1 MDIWNWI
8 SKLQTDLADAGQAH
22 NAQLIDD
29 VSSTVCDFEIERA
42 DALLPEARALAKTLS
57 NPWLEI
63 YTGHWEMRNRLGA
76 RGEGETALGD
86 VVRLFEFAHREQNS
100 ACPQSVCVTQDMAAC
115 LGNIDGPGTVAD
127 RLAVCDETLARIDP
141 SWACYQ
147 CLSNEKTEALLDA
160 QRLDDALANHHGALQ
175 ALRDAGEDV
184 SEGMNEV
191 ECRILLERGD
201 AAGALQRIEAL
212 EAKIEGREWR
222 NIQLPRTL
230 LKARALALL
239 GRDDEAWDLLP
250 PLGEVAPAE
259 QQKWL
264 RAALPVLQRVPER
277 NTWALGAALQ
287 RTLDNFASLGAHRRA
302 VDVALDLITLALARD
317 AIWSARRLLAQG
329 RAAAAQLR
337 QDCGASALLDTA
349 ERDITARAGQQSLPV
364 PADQLLAWLR
374 EQGDSGQSRNPEHE
388 VEWLLAALDQR
399 PDDAELLDLAASAL
413 QAIGAHDEAIAR
425 MWQYVERHHADEQP
439 VAYSLMG
446 ALLNAN
452 DEAGVERLANLFV
465 DVPVTAEWC
474 RINLAQHK
482 GDWPRAEA
490 LSRSLLGHAPQLVGA
505 RRALADALMAQQR
518 YAEAVPALQAVT
530 EVLDE
535 PKNVYWDLLTAAS
548 ASQDWAT
555 VRDYAARLDMELDA
569 SADPAAP
576 IDENWGW
583 IIIRYVHDG
592 RPLDYYAWRTGPV
605 TARITE
611 NAFNDHPQHVQ
622 DHVVFNAELVYPAP
636 EDDEERENF
645 IATFRHA
652 HTLEQGGY
660 GRGWI
665 VDGAHPGDE
674 AWEALRDAFAARGWQ
689 VSAHSRGDYE
699 VFDSEHY
706 KELPGLIF
714 SVALPAAA
722 DPRELDRALADAT
735 RTWPHPMC
743 WLRLAEHVGS
753 DDRPHHAVIERYQL

>member
-8 SKLQTDLADAGQAH
+8 TKLQSDLAEAGQVH
-22 NAQLIDD
+22 NARLIDD

-42 DALLPEARALAKTLS
+42 DALLPEARALAKTLA

-100 ACPQSVCVTQDMAAC
+100 ACPQSICVTQDMAAC

-141 SWACYQ
+141 SWACFQ

-160 QRLDDALANHHGALQ
+160 GRTDDALANHHSALQ

-184 SEGMNEV
+184 SEGMHEV
-191 ECRILLERGD
+191 ECRIQLQRGD
-201 AAGALQRIEAL
+201 AAGALQHIEAL

-222 NIQLPRTL
+222 NVQLPRIL
-230 LKARALALL
+230 YKARALALL

-250 PLGEVAPAE
+250 PLNEVPPAE

-264 RAALPVLQRVPER
+264 LAALPVLQRTPER
-277 NTWALGAALQ
+277 NTWAFGAALQ
-287 RTLDNFASLGAHRRA
+287 GTLDNYARLGALRRA
-302 VDVALDLITLALARD
+302 VDVALDLITLALARG
-317 AIWSARRLLAQG
+317 ALWSARRLLAQA
-329 RAAAAQLR
+329 RAAATRLR
-337 QDCGASALLDTA
+337 HDCGASALLDAA
-349 ERDITARAGQQSLPV
+349 EREIATRSSQQSLPA

-374 EQGDSGQSRNPEHE
+374 EQGDNGQPRNPEHE

-399 PDDAELLDLAASAL
+399 PDDAELLDLAVSAL
-413 QAIGAHDEAIAR
+413 QAIGARDEAIAH
-425 MWQYVERHHADEQP
+425 MWQYVERHHDNEQP

-446 ALLNAN
+446 ALLGAH
-452 DEAGVERLANLFV
+452 DEAGIERLAELFAG
-465 DVPVTAEWC
+465 VPVTAEWC
-474 RINLAQHK
+474 RINLAQHQ
-482 GDWPRAEA
+482 GDWPRVEA
-490 LSRSLLGHAPQLVGA
+490 LSRTLLGHAPQLVGA

-518 YAEAVPALQAVT
+518 YAEAVPALHSVA
-530 EVLDE
+530 ELLDE
-535 PKNVYWDLLTAAS
+535 PQSVYWDLLTAAS
-548 ASQDWAT
+548 ASRDWAT
-555 VRDYAARLDMELDA
+555 VRDYAARLGMEVAA
-569 SADPAAP
+569 SDDPAAP

-583 IIIRYVHDG
+583 IIIRYLHDG
-592 RPLDYYAWRTGPV
+592 QPFDYYAWRTGPV

-611 NAFNDHPQHVQ
+611 NAFNDQPQHVQ
-622 DHVVFNAELVYPAP
+622 DHVVFNADLVYPAP
-636 EDDEERENF
+636 ENDEERENF
-645 IATFRHA
+645 IATFRHV

-665 VDGAHPGDE
+665 VDGAHPGDD
-674 AWEALRDAFAARGWQ
+674 AWDALRDAFAARNWQ
-689 VSAHSRGDYE
+689 VSVHSRSDYE
-699 VFDSEHY
+699 VFDSEHHE
-706 KELPGLIF
+706 ELAGLIF
-714 SVALPAAA
+714 SVALPAAT
-722 DPRELDRALADAT
+722 DPRELDRALADVT
-735 RTWPHPMC
+735 RNWPHPVC

>member
-160 QRLDDALANHHGALQ
+160 QRLDDALANHHSALQ
-175 ALRDAGEDV
+175 ALREAGEDV

-287 RTLDNFASLGAHRRA
+287 RTLDNFANLGAHRRA

-317 AIWSARRLLAQG
+317 AIWSARRLLSQG

-337 QDCGASALLDTA
+337 QDCGASAQLDAA

-374 EQGDSGQSRNPEHE
+374 EQGDSGQPRNPEHE
-388 VEWLLAALDQR
+388 VEWLLAALNQR
-399 PDDAELLDLAASAL
+399 PDDAALLDLAASAL

-518 YAEAVPALQAVT
+518 YAEAVPALQAVA

-636 EDDEERENF
+636 EDDEEREHF

-665 VDGAHPGDE
+665 VDGVHPGDE

-689 VSAHSRGDYE
+689 VSAHSRSDYE
-699 VFDSEHY
+699 VFDTEHY

-722 DPRELDRALADAT
+722 DPRELDRALADIT